1 MKRNLFIYINKTK
14 QFDTFWNY
22 LTENYKNVLVEPSST
37 SKEIWKKDNNYN
49 PTVHTIT
56 RYLKLY
62 HLKNDLI
69 TETDKKHILSIYN
82 KLMIQYTSFN
92 ANISNTFVKS
102 LCQINQWKEAIKVI
116 EKYEAIDN
124 NHLLQ
129 EAYNDLISYL
139 FDHEQE
145 KLAYEYL
152 INSMKKKTGPDGN
165 NICITYLKYCLKEK
179 HTFNEKVEKMFMLW
193 NTYGI
198 KPTEN
203 IVLEY
208 MTACIEHGWI
218 GSQTTILNSKCS
230 KCNKILSQMNVS
242 EQDFKYLLEAIKKKF
257 APDNM
262 YYVTLP
268 KEIKEFITFID
279 KNKPF
284 DIIIDGLNVIY
295 TQNYKIYKYNLIELI
310 KTFEKQNKKILIIG
324 RKHMKNFFEQLN
336 IKINTFYV
344 NNWFVLHLSH
354 DDLFVLY
361 AAFSSGKNAI
371 VISKDLMR
379 QHKFALED
387 TELSILFNK
396 WQFSHQYIFDKYRG
410 LIKLNS
416 QVQIDAVAHKQDN
429 YWHVPYITKIG
440 NRQRHTCSNH
450 WICLQMH
457 K

>member
-1 MKRNLFIYINKTK
+1 MILYLRQSLLYITKKFYTINIDKTK

-37 SKEIWKKDNNYN
+37 SKEIWKSMRNYIESECDNLSILDSFILNMFYYKNHPNVGIYYYKFLEDNNYN

-208 MTACIEHGWI
+208 MTACIENGWI
-218 GSQTTILNSKCS
+218 GSQTTI
-230 KCNKILSQMNVS
+230 V
-242 EQDFKYLLEAIKKKF
+242 KYIYL
-257 APDNM
+257 
-262 YYVTLP
+262 
-268 KEIKEFITFID
+268 
-279 KNKPF
+279 
-284 DIIIDGLNVIY
+284 IIII
-295 TQNYKIYKYNLIELI
+295 
-310 KTFEKQNKKILIIG
+310 
-324 RKHMKNFFEQLN
+324 
-336 IKINTFYV
+336 
-344 NNWFVLHLSH
+344 
-354 DDLFVLY
+354 
-361 AAFSSGKNAI
+361 
-371 VISKDLMR
+371 
-379 QHKFALED
+379 
-387 TELSILFNK
+387 
-396 WQFSHQYIFDKYRG
+396 
-410 LIKLNS
+410 
-416 QVQIDAVAHKQDN
+416 
-429 YWHVPYITKIG
+429 
-440 NRQRHTCSNH
+440 
-450 WICLQMH
+450 
-457 K
+457 